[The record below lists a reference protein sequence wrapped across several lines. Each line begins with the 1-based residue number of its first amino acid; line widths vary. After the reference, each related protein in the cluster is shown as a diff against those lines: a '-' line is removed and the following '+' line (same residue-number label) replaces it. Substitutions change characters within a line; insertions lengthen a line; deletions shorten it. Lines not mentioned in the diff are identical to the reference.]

1 MRLKVTIAALVLA
14 AAPSLS
20 FAAGCSW
27 GHERPASTASTCADG
42 QTYDPTTGTCVTQAT
57 S

>member
-14 AAPSLS
+14 TAPTLG

-27 GHERPASTASTCADG
+27 GNHGPASQASTCAEG
-42 QTYDPTTGTCVTQAT
+42 QVYDPTTGTCVAQAT